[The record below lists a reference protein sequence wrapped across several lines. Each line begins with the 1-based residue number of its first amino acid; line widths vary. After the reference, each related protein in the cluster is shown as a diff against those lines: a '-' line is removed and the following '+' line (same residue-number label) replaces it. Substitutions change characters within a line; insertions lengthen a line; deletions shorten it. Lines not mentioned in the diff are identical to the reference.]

1 MKQVNVIVKRTPKIF
16 SNNIMLKI
24 NFQKI
29 ALILLPILI
38 LTGNS
43 VKAQKAP
50 EFSNKILPDNK
61 TYFYFVADR
70 FEYYSKEGTNP
81 LVWDVQGIME
91 RITINSG
98 LKQKGKPL
106 LQKKKEKWNFK
117 GYTVAR

>member
-1 MKQVNVIVKRTPKIF
+1 MQQVNVIVKRTPKIF

-61 TYFYFVADR
+61 TYF
-70 FEYYSKEGTNP
+70 
-81 LVWDVQGIME
+81 
-91 RITINSG
+91 
-98 LKQKGKPL
+98 
-106 LQKKKEKWNFK
+106 
-117 GYTVAR
+117 

>member
-1 MKQVNVIVKRTPKIF
+1 MKQVNVILKRTPNIF

-29 ALILLPILI
+29 VLILLPILI

-70 FEYYSKEGTNP
+70 FEYYSIEGVNP
-81 LVWDVQGIME
+81 LVWDVQGYYGKDYNKFWFKAE
-91 RITINSG
+91 
-98 LKQKGKPL
+98 GKPL